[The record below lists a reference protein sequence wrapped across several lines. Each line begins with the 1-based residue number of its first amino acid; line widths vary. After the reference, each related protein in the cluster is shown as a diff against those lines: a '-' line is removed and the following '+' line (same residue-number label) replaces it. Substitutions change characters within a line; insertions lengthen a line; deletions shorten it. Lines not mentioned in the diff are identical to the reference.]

1 MNGILSRS
9 RNCKWSFYFFLW
21 FLDWK
26 CSSVNFQ
33 FFLQQHIA
41 RLQILTDYGDHRT
54 VFHSITHLI
63 TRGGQYVI
71 AYSRQRWSLIRS
83 AHRDIK
89 KNVYLKKIS
98 FTFNRH
104 SGENQKLRLGI
115 MDRSW
120 VEYCVKSVC
129 RTGRLAADAAQHKK
143 YNNNRWSRFPSTTPH
158 YTTTTHHGVVNVNP
172 GRLNYF

>member
-9 RNCKWSFYFFLW
+9 RNCKWSFYFFFDFSIENVLQLT
-21 FLDWK
+21 F
-26 CSSVNFQ
+26 NFFSNSTLHVYKSWPIMVITEQ
-33 FFLQQHIA
+33 SFT
-41 RLQILTDYGDHRT
+41 RSRT
-54 VFHSITHLI
+54 
-63 TRGGQYVI
+63 
-71 AYSRQRWSLIRS
+71 WSLAGDSMLSRIPGKDDHWSGVRTE
-83 AHRDIK
+83 ILK